1 VTTWRHDG
9 LTVTETDPLGRNT
22 VRKHTAIGEV
32 AQVIDPALAD
42 TAYAYDAFGNLVSAR
57 DALGHATRATFDV
70 LGRRTSVLDSAAGLW
85 LYAYY
90 PLGEL
95 QSQVNGRG
103 QSTTLTYD
111 RLSRVL
117 TRVEP
122 EGVTT
127 WTWGTASTDRNVG
140 SLVSV
145 RGPNVSERFT
155 YDALG
160 RPATTTRLVQG
171 ASLAVAHS
179 YDPVSGLRDTMT
191 YPTASGVAPL
201 RVRHR
206 YDRHRL
212 VELTDADSGA
222 SFWRLDAVD
231 ARGYIATESLGNG
244 VSITSNYDPA
254 SGLLAQRTAGQG
266 GGSSHQNLAFEWDSA
281 GNLVRRT
288 ERNAGVDES
297 FTYDAVNRLDQVQ
310 RGGALA
316 LDLAYDAVGNLTYKS
331 DVGQYRYDAARGNA
345 LVSAGTNSYSYDANG
360 AVANASGSTI
370 VWQSFDLPSRI
381 MHPVGNYSLFEYA
394 PDRSRAR
401 QLAIGGGSSTDTL
414 YAAGGL
420 YERVASGSTIKHRNY
435 IVADG
440 RRVAVQTRT
449 AGSQPET
456 VYLLEDQLGGVDGFT
471 SASGELLTRTSYQPF
486 GAHRSG
492 NWVASTP
499 TAAEW
504 QQIQRTTPRGYT
516 GHEHLNNLGVIHM
529 NGRVY
534 DPVLGRFLSP
544 DPIVQAPHDTQ
555 GFNRYAYV
563 RNNPLR
569 YTDPSGFCIEAT
581 PTGGGNT
588 SSGCLEEVTVYSS
601 RQVSQSPW
609 SSDPFARGMEEVMV
623 LGQRLSQNDL
633 WGSAGDVADALA
645 RLLIFD
651 YVEPLGDSYLLE
663 AATLVPGAKAAKFG
677 RATRAAGVQAKRVF
691 WSGGRAAEDAARR
704 HARANGGVV
713 IGDTFAAQALTRS
726 SDGVP
731 WDQLRPVWESLSRE
745 FARGASGVVDVFH
758 NSRGLS
764 PDSIWR
770 TEYRELRLNP
780 NVESIN
786 YHVVMPDGSEV
797 VLP

>member
-1 VTTWRHDG
+1 
-9 LTVTETDPLGRNT
+9 
-22 VRKHTAIGEV
+22 VRV
-32 AQVIDPALAD
+32 
-42 TAYAYDAFGNLVSAR
+42 R
-57 DALGHATRATFDV
+57 DALGGETRAAFDV
-70 LGRRTSVLDSAAGLW
+70 LGRRTSLLDSSAGLW
-85 LYAYY
+85 LYTYY

-95 QSQVNGRG
+95 KSQVNGRG
-103 QSTTLTYD
+103 QGTTLTYD

-117 TRVEP
+117 TRVEA

-127 WTWGTASTDRNVG
+127 WTWGNAPADRNVG

-145 RGPNVSERFT
+145 QGPNVSERFT

-160 RPATTTRLVQG
+160 RMATATRLVQG
-171 ASLAVAHS
+171 ASLATALS
-179 YDPVSGLRDTMT
+179 YDSATGLRDTMV
-191 YPTASGVAPL
+191 YPSASGVAPL

-206 YDRHRL
+206 YDRQRL
-212 VELTDADSGA
+212 VELTDADTGA
-222 SFWRLDAVD
+222 SFWRLDAAD
-231 ARGYIATESLGNG
+231 ARGHVVSESLGNG
-244 VSITSNYDPA
+244 VRIASSYDPA
-254 SGLLAQRTAGQG
+254 TGLLAQRTAGPG
-266 GGSSHQNLAFEWDSA
+266 GGSSHQNLAFEWDAA
-281 GNLVRRT
+281 GNLARRT
-288 ERNAGVDES
+288 ERNSGVEETFS
-297 FTYDAVNRLDQVQ
+297 YDAVNRLDHVQ
-310 RGGALA
+310 RGGVMA

-331 DVGQYRYDAARGNA
+331 DVGQYSYDTTRGNA
-345 LVSAGTNSYSYDANG
+345 LVSAGSNSYSYDANG
-360 AVANASGSTI
+360 AVANASGTRI

-381 MHPVGNYSLFEYA
+381 MHPAGNYSLFEYA

-401 QLAIGGGSSTDTL
+401 QLAIAGGVSTDTF
-414 YAAGGL
+414 YGPGGW
-420 YERVASGSTIKHRNY
+420 YERVATGSTIKHRNY

-440 RRVAVQTRT
+440 RRVAVQTRA
-449 AGSQPET
+449 AGAEPET

-471 SASGELLTRTSYQPF
+471 SAGGELLTRASYQPF

-492 NWVASTP
+492 NWLGSSP

-544 DPIVQAPHDTQ
+544 DPIVQSPHDTQ

-569 YTDPSGFCIEAT
+569 YTDPSGFCVEAA
-581 PTGGGNT
+581 PTASGSK
-588 SSGCLEEVTVYSS
+588 SSGCLEEITVEAM
-601 RQVSQSPW
+601 RQASESTW
-609 SSDPFARGMEEVMV
+609 SNDPFARGMEEVTV
-623 LGQRLSQNDL
+623 LSQRLSQDDL
-633 WGSAGDVADALA
+633 WASVGDLADVLA
-645 RLLIFD
+645 RLFIFD

-677 RATRAAGVQAKRVF
+677 RATRAAGLQTKRVF

-731 WDQLRPVWESLSRE
+731 WDQLRPIWEDLSRE
-745 FARGASGVVDVFH
+745 FARGASGVVDVFQ

-780 NVESIN
+780 NVDSIN
-786 YHVVMPDGSEV
+786 YHVVMPDGSDV